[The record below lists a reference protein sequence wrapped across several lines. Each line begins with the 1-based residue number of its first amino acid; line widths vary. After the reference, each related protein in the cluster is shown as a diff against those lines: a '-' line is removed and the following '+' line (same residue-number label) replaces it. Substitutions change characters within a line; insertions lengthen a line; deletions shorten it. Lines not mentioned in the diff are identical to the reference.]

1 MNFFKVVLIFLFFT
15 TVTQARQPYADV
27 ALIAQVGQKYDEFA
41 KKRFFYQ
48 QQILDSVVGK
58 SDLEK
63 MEKVN
68 TFYNEV
74 KYTSDMKVYGVSDYW
89 ATPWEFLAKDMGDC
103 EDYVIAKYFALI
115 YLGVDSKKLFFTYV
129 RSTQFKEAHMV
140 LTYFATA
147 RAEPLIMDNNNRR
160 VLPASKR
167 LDLTQ
172 LKNLSPKM
180 VPKEMLEA
188 MMRLKGRAIPLY
200 LKGYAKDFIPHA
212 KEGTAGFNKRQI

>member
-1 MNFFKVVLIFLFFT
+1 MNFLKAVLFFLFLT
-15 TVTQARQPYADV
+15 TVTYAGQPYAD
-27 ALIAQVGQKYDEFA
+27 AAMIAQIGQKYNEFA

-48 QQILDSVVGK
+48 QQTLDALAGK

-63 MEKVN
+63 MEEVN

-74 KYTSDMKVYGVSDYW
+74 KYAPDMKVYGVSDYW

-103 EDYVIAKYFALI
+103 EDYVIAKYFALV

-147 RAEPLIMDNNNRR
+147 RAEPLIMDNNNHR

-167 LDLTQ
+167 LDLTPIYNFSGTS
-172 LKNLSPKM
+172 LYKASGDGAGAKVENEKVHKNWDELNLNIQRK
-180 VPKEMLEA
+180 K
-188 MMRLKGRAIPLY
+188 I
-200 LKGYAKDFIPHA
+200 
-212 KEGTAGFNKRQI
+212 